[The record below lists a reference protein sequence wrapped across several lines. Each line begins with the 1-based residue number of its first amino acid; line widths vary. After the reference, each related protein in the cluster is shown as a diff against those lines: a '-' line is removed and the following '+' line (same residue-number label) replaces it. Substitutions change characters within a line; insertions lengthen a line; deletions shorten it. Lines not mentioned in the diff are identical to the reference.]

1 MGSVFNWID
10 SRFGIREPHKKFFQR
25 PLPHGVNYSYCLGGI
40 AFTLYIISAAT
51 GILLALYYI
60 PSVGEAYISVIRI
73 NEEVF
78 LGWLVRSMHKWSANL
93 LIVFI
98 MLHALRVF
106 VNGSYK
112 APRELN
118 WVAGIFTFVLSMASG
133 FTGYLLPWDQKAYW
147 ATVVGTSMAGTIP
160 VAGDLVLYFVRG
172 GPEVDG
178 TTLIRFYSMHILI
191 LPLLM
196 AVVLWLHFH
205 MVKRQGISGGM

>member
-1 MGSVFNWID
+1 MSSFFDWID
-10 SRFGIREPHKKFFQR
+10 SRFGIREPHKKFFHR
-25 PLPHGVNYSYCLGGI
+25 PLPQNMNYSYCLGGI
-40 AFTLYIISAAT
+40 AFTLYLISAAT
-51 GILLALYYI
+51 GILLAVYYV
-60 PSVGEAYISVIRI
+60 PSVDEAYKSVIKI

-106 VNGSYK
+106 VNGSYRP
-112 APRELN
+112 PRELN
-118 WVAGIFTFVLSMASG
+118 WVAGVFTFVLSMASG

-160 VAGDLVLYFVRG
+160 VAGTVVLYLVRG
-172 GPEVDG
+172 GPDVDG

-196 AVVLWLHFH
+196 AVILWLHFH